1 MMFSDVPNL
10 VSVFGYTNA
19 SWTLKSDLVS
29 AWVCRLLRHMQR
41 TGMRQATPRNADPEV
56 TGLPWLDLSSGYV
69 QRSLHLFP
77 KQGSKPPW
85 RLHQNYL
92 RDLVGLRW
100 SRIDDGVLVFSRP
113 QASSGPAAR
122 AGRAGAAD

>member
-1 MMFSDVPNL
+1 MS
-10 VSVFGYTNA
+10 
-19 SWTLKSDLVS
+19 
-29 AWVCRLLRHMQR
+29 
-41 TGMRQATPRNADPEV
+41 
-56 TGLPWLDLSSGYV
+56 GLPWLDLSSGYV

-92 RDLVGLRW
+92 RDLVALRW

-113 QASSGPAAR
+113 KASSGPA
-122 AGRAGAAD
+122 GRPGHAGAAD